1 MRIISGDMIQ
11 RIQTVYLALAA
22 FAAGVLSFMVSFWTG
37 DDGAAIFLTDMF
49 YARDLFMQSIPV
61 LFLISALLSLLG
73 IFMFKNR
80 TKQIIS
86 NRINI
91 VINFFL
97 LVIIVYSLL
106 NLPGESEL
114 SEKGIGLFIPIG
126 IIVLLVL
133 ANKAIIRDEKLVKS
147 VDRLR

>member
-1 MRIISGDMIQ
+1 MPIISRDMIQ
-11 RIQTVYLALAA
+11 RIQTLYLALAA
-22 FAAGVLSFMVSFWTG
+22 AAAGVLSFLVSFWTG
-37 DDGAAIFLTDMF
+37 DDGAVIHLTDMF
-49 YARDLFMQSIPV
+49 YARDLFMQTIPA
-61 LFLISALLSLLG
+61 LFLVSTLLSLLA
-73 IFMFKNR
+73 IFLFRNR

-91 VINFFL
+91 VINFLL

-106 NLPGESEL
+106 NLPGESQF

-126 IIVLLVL
+126 VIVLLVL
-133 ANKAIIRDEKLVKS
+133 ANKGILRDDKLVKS

>member
-1 MRIISGDMIQ
+1 
-11 RIQTVYLALAA
+11 
-22 FAAGVLSFMVSFWTG
+22 MVSFWTG

-126 IIVLLVL
+126 VIVLLVL